1 MLTRRKLI
9 QAGAAAGALGAAGPV
24 FATALPYQPRI
35 APDLLSRARAALSQK
50 RQYLRDTDVMA
61 IADYSQAS
69 RDPRFYLVHT
79 ASGMVTSYH
88 VAHGRGSDPQHS
100 GYLNYFSNEPGSE
113 ASSAGAYVTGDV
125 YYGKYGRSLRL
136 KGLDYSNSNA
146 EWRAIVVHAA
156 RYAEPE
162 MLDQFGK
169 LGRSEGCFA
178 LSQLSLQ
185 YVLQQLGPGRLLY
198 SDKV

>member
-1 MLTRRKLI
+1 MLTRRNLI
-9 QAGAAAGALGAAGPV
+9 QTGAAAGVLTAAGPV
-24 FATALPYQPRI
+24 FATVLPNQPQI
-35 APDLLSRARAALSQK
+35 APGLLARAQAALNQK
-50 RQYLRDTDVMA
+50 RQFLSHTDVMG
-61 IADYSQAS
+61 IADYSQPS
-69 RDPRFYLVHT
+69 RDARFYLVHT

-88 VAHGRGSDPQHS
+88 VAHGRGSDPAHS
-100 GYLNYFSNEPGSE
+100 GYLNYFSNEPGSQ

-136 KGLDYSNSNA
+136 KGLDHSNSNA

-156 RYAEPE
+156 RYAEPD
-162 MLDQFGK
+162 MIGQFGK